1 MIPNI
6 LISSNKNKGSSLL
19 SPAHWAGGARATI
32 NYDSPA
38 AEKNRAKPEGKRA
51 KRKRGVGKMNFCPL
65 ACPPKAGCGVGA
77 FPQFLRQQKGK
88 TEKFSFP

>member
-1 MIPNI
+1 MKF
-6 LISSNKNKGSSLL
+6 LQFSQTKLGSSFVSLAYGW
-19 SPAHWAGGARATI
+19 SGTRATI

-51 KRKRGVGKMNFCPL
+51 KRKRGVEKMNFCPL